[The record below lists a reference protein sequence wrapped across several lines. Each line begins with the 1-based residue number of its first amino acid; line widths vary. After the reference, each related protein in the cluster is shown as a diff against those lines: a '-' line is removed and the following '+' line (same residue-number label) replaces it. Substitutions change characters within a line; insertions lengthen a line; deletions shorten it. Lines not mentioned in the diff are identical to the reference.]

1 MPAGKE
7 SNKSGRTE
15 RSDTLTYLE
24 RRVREEAN
32 AAVTASSVEAT
43 LIHVLLATGY
53 ARRLGECS
61 GRSGS
66 LTKNSWVEE
75 HRLW

>member
-1 MPAGKE
+1 MPVGSG
-7 SNKSGRTE
+7 SNTSGRTE
-15 RSDTLTYLE
+15 RSDTLSYLE
-24 RRVREEAN
+24 RRVREEAD
-32 AAVTASSVEAT
+32 AAATASSVEAT

-66 LTKNSWVEE
+66 FTKYSWVEE